1 MMAEIGQI
9 LNGRY
14 NLIKALGVGGMGLT
28 YIAEDMKLPEHPK
41 CAIKHLR
48 PPNNDP
54 NTLSTFRTL
63 FKREIDALRQ
73 LSDRDKIPQLIDDF
87 EEAGEFYLVREY
99 IEGHPLKMEMSL
111 GIRWTEPQ
119 VIEMLKEVLSILNF
133 VHSQGVI
140 HRDIKPD
147 NIIRRQ
153 ADGKLI
159 LIDFGAVKRLSIHSG
174 GSPLVSA
181 TNVVGTF
188 GYMAAEQGQGRPKLN
203 SDLYSLGIVGIQA
216 LTGMLSTQF
225 QEDDRTGELI
235 WQHVISVSP
244 GLAAV
249 LSKMVKAHFRD
260 RYQSAAE
267 VLRDLATISPVLVST
282 IATNASETYV
292 TPNSIPSNLRIQA
305 AQNSP
310 QPKPDFSSHPTVI
323 GLQLS
328 EAITNHYN
336 SKANPPAREHSE
348 STILAST
355 PPEANQLNQPLGGQN
370 SPPVPPIQ
378 PLASPSQP
386 DRPSTPSKPSRL
398 SGIRVAAI
406 AVGICTIAA
415 VGTILGLR
423 AGGVILPANPFNP
436 IVKLSDA
443 GGDKKLTV
451 GVITNRSVTKENY
464 NSLLAFLKTEL
475 GSDVSYE
482 IEAVAIRDGQKAI
495 DRVKQKMANKEWDV
509 AFTRLPNL
517 SVAAKDNGYVY
528 AARMSPER
536 KEGDSVF
543 FVRADSHITKFDD
556 IVDNPS
562 LKIALGNF
570 DSAQAFYVPLF
581 HLYGT
586 ALQASYDNSQ
596 NDIFDKVKSDK
607 ADVGVGSSNAVLRR
621 NSSKPTPEET
631 KGDEDSGQQ
640 ANQNNEDAPTSPSFA
655 SISNNSPNSAPG
667 ERKAVF
673 RVIKPR
679 NEDIPVP
686 RSGVYISPQ
695 VSQAERDAIVKTLLK
710 APAPIQ
716 KQASYGKGEE
726 PDYTLFRKVS
736 GRVNEIL
743 KCADYRSAQQ
753 VDSNQFYAA
762 RFYKRNG
769 CS

>member
-1 MMAEIGQI
+1 MAEIGQI

-14 NLIKALGVGGMGLT
+14 RLTKALGSGGMGLT
-28 YIAEDMKLPEHPK
+28 YIAEDMNLPGHPK

-48 PPNNDP
+48 PPTTDP

-73 LSDRDKIPQLIDDF
+73 LSDHDKIPQLIDDF

-119 VIEMLKEVLSILNF
+119 VIEMLQEVLSILNF

-153 ADGKLI
+153 ADGKLV
-159 LIDFGAVKRLSIHSG
+159 LIDFGAVKRLSMQSG

-216 LTGMLSTQF
+216 LTGLLSTQF
-225 QEDDRTGELI
+225 QEDEQTGELI
-235 WQHVISVSP
+235 WQHFVSVSP
-244 GLAAV
+244 KLAAV
-249 LSKMVKAHFRD
+249 LTKMVKTHFRD
-260 RYQSAAE
+260 RYQSATE
-267 VLRDLATISPVLVST
+267 VLQALAQSSPVRVLAAS
-282 IATNASETYV
+282 ASASEQTYV
-292 TPNSIPSNLRIQA
+292 TPNSVPSNLRIA
-305 AQNSP
+305 ANSA
-310 QPKPDFSSHPTVI
+310 KPEPDLASHPTVL

-328 EAITNHYN
+328 EAITKHYN
-336 SKANPPAREHSE
+336 SKANPPARETSQA
-348 STILAST
+348 TVLAST
-355 PPEANQLNQPLGGQN
+355 TPLANQPNQPSVGHN
-370 SPPVPPIQ
+370 SPPPPIIPQHPTEPLFARVQPIQ
-378 PLASPSQP
+378 PAQPAAPSG
-386 DRPSTPSKPSRL
+386 R

-406 AVGICTIAA
+406 AVGICAIAA
-415 VGTILGLR
+415 VGAAFGLR
-423 AGGVILPANPFNP
+423 PGVTLPINPSPDNP
-436 IVKLSDA
+436 IITKLVDA
-443 GGDKKLTV
+443 GGNKKLTV
-451 GVITNRSVTKENY
+451 GVIATRSVTKDTY
-464 NSLLAFLKTEL
+464 KSLLAFLKTEL

-482 IEAVAIRDGQKAI
+482 IEAVPIKDGQKAI
-495 DRVKQKMANKEWDV
+495 NQIKQKMANKEWDIV
-509 AFTRLPNL
+509 FTFLPNL
-517 SVAAKDNGYVY
+517 SVAAQDNGYVY

-543 FVRADSHITKFDD
+543 FVRADSRITRFDD

-570 DSAQAFYVPLF
+570 DSAQTFYVPLF

-586 ALQASYDNSQ
+586 ALQASYDNPT
-596 NDIFDKVKSDK
+596 NDIFEKVKSGK

-621 NSSKPTPEET
+621 NSSSPNPEAAKGTPDSSDAIT
-631 KGDEDSGQQ
+631 QNKEDVP
-640 ANQNNEDAPTSPSFA
+640 ATPSFET
-655 SISNNSPNSAPG
+655 SAPG
-667 ERKAVF
+667 ERKAIF

-679 NEDIPVP
+679 NEDIPIP

-695 VSQAERDAIVKTLLK
+695 VSQAEREAIIKTLFK
-710 APAPIQ
+710 APAQIQ
-716 KQASYGKGEE
+716 KQARYGQGEE

-743 KCADYRSAQQ
+743 KCADYRSVQQ

>member
-14 NLIKALGVGGMGLT
+14 KLTKALGSGGMGLT
-28 YIAEDMKLPEHPK
+28 YVAEDMRLPGHPK

-48 PPNNDP
+48 PPTTDP

-63 FKREIDALRQ
+63 FKREIDALKQ
-73 LSDRDKIPQLIDDF
+73 LSDHDKIPRHIDDF

-119 VIEMLKEVLSILNF
+119 VIEMLEEVLSILHF

-153 ADGKLI
+153 SDRKLI
-159 LIDFGAVKRLSIHSG
+159 LIDFGAVKRLSMQPG
-174 GSPLVSA
+174 DSPLVSA

-216 LTGMLSTQF
+216 LTGLLSNQF
-225 QEDDRTGELI
+225 QEDEQTGELI
-235 WQHVISVSP
+235 WNHFISVSN

-249 LSKMVKAHFRD
+249 LTKMVKTHFRD
-260 RYQSAAE
+260 RYQSAVE
-267 VLRDLATISPVLVST
+267 VLQDLAQISPVLVHANA
-282 IATNASETYV
+282 IASSISEQNYP
-292 TPNSIPSNLRIQA
+292 TPNSVPSNLRISA
-305 AQNSP
+305 NSAHSE
-310 QPKPDFSSHPTVI
+310 PDFASHPTVL

-328 EAITNHYN
+328 EAITKHYN
-336 SKANPPAREHSE
+336 SKANLPSGDRSQ
-348 STILAST
+348 STVVAST
-355 PPEANQLNQPLGGQN
+355 SIPANQHSVGHNSLPQPISQATLPQ
-370 SPPVPPIQ
+370 
-378 PLASPSQP
+378 AHPSQSNL
-386 DRPSTPSKPSRL
+386 PSTPSRK

-406 AVGICTIAA
+406 AAGICAIAFVSA
-415 VGTILGLR
+415 AFGLR
-423 AGGVILPANPFNP
+423 SSGILPTNQASINPS
-436 IVKLSDA
+436 ITKLADA
-443 GGDKKLTV
+443 GGDRKLTI
-451 GVITNRSVTKENY
+451 GVIAPRSVTQDTY
-464 NSLLAFLKTEL
+464 NPLLAFLKTEL
-475 GSDVSYE
+475 GNDVSYA
-482 IEAVAIRDGQKAI
+482 IELVPIKDGQKAI
-495 DRVKQKMANKEWDV
+495 DLAKQKMANKQWDIV
-509 AFTRLPNL
+509 FTLLPNL
-517 SVAAKDNGYVY
+517 SVAAQDSGYVY

-543 FVRADSHITKFDD
+543 FVKVDSPITKFED
-556 IVDNPS
+556 IVDNPN

-570 DSAQAFYVPLF
+570 DSAQSFYVPLF

-586 ALQASYDNSQ
+586 ALQASYDNSTR
-596 NDIFDKVKSDK
+596 DIVDKVKSGK
-607 ADVGVGSSNAVLRR
+607 ADVGVGSSNAILRR
-621 NSSKPTPEET
+621 NSANPNSEESSVT
-631 KGDEDSGQQ
+631 QD
-640 ANQNNEDAPTSPSFA
+640 PSA
-655 SISNNSPNSAPG
+655 SIPG

-673 RVIKPR
+673 RIIKPR

-695 VSQAERDAIVKTLLK
+695 IAQAEREAIVNTLFK
-710 APAPIQ
+710 APAQIQ
-716 KQASYGKGEE
+716 KQARYGQGEE
-726 PDYTLFRKVS
+726 PDYTLYRKVS

-753 VDSNQFYAA
+753 VDANTFYSA